1 MEIMQNQQAEIDSK
15 LRYSEERKIQSLVE
29 LSLIKREVIELLGEN
44 NGYYKVALTMDRYTE
59 PNGIDYLYTNLSS
72 SGNVYINLNCLI

>member
-29 LSLIKREVIELLGEN
+29 LSLNKERSNWQKMDSQAKIELLGEI
-44 NGYYKVALTMDRYTE
+44 NGYYKVALTMNRQTE
-59 PNGIDYLYTNLSS
+59 PNAIDYL
-72 SGNVYINLNCLI
+72 